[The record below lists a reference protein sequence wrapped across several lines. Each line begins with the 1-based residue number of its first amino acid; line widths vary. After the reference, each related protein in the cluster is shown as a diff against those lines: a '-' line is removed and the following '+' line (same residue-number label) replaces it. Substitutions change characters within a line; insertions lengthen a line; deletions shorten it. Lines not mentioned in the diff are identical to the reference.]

1 MRVYAVHL
9 VDDCTSS
16 LLVAEFP
23 ASVRVPET
31 VWFAES
37 VSVSVLVAVPVR
49 VRVVNVLAPE
59 TVCAVP
65 LSCTS

>member
-1 MRVYAVHL
+1 M
-9 VDDCTSS
+9 
-16 LLVAEFP
+16 AEFP

-49 VRVVNVLAPE
+49 VRVVNVFAPDI
-59 TVCAVP
+59 VCAVQF
-65 LSCTS
+65 SWTS

>member
-37 VSVSVLVAVPVR
+37 VSVSVFVAVPVR
-49 VRVVNVLAPE
+49 VSVVNVFAPDI
-59 TVCAVP
+59 VCAVQF
-65 LSCTS
+65 SWTS